1 MEEGLPEQN
10 RSLSTPRP
18 CRDMHQKGPKVQ
30 GTLLLKRQ
38 EEGKHGIILKSHSSF
53 RCVYL
58 AFQTLPKQNKSK
70 DSRLWGT
77 EINTWG
83 WENRL

>member
-1 MEEGLPEQN
+1 
-10 RSLSTPRP
+10 
-18 CRDMHQKGPKVQ
+18 MHQKGPKVQ

-38 EEGKHGIILKSHSSF
+38 EEGKPGIILKSHSSF
-53 RCVYL
+53 RFVYL

-70 DSRLWGT
+70 DRRLWGT